1 MLTVQQEFGG
11 ENKAAIIA
19 TVKSSTI
26 SACSAGSM
34 VSTGK
39 FEDLCLRFAEDFNH
53 TLDDWNPDKTLDPN
67 PMNQCIVQGGY
78 YQVCSKTSKPIKELE
93 NAKWLLNIEWQMTG
107 VHADIDTNIGKF
119 LSALGQTLTAITG
132 SIIDEE
138 EEEEENEGSV
148 TDEITTSS
156 VSDDDDFMAGTSSLT
171 GVGSLAGSS
180 DKHHHRLK
188 RQKTQQID
196 MDLPR

>member
-1 MLTVQQEFGG
+1 
-11 ENKAAIIA
+11 
-19 TVKSSTI
+19 
-26 SACSAGSM
+26 M

-39 FEDLCLRFAEDFNH
+39 FDDLCLRFAEDFNH

-67 PMNQCIVQGGY
+67 PMNQCIVKKGI
-78 YQVCSKTSKPIKELE
+78 YQVCSKTSKPVKELE

-132 SIIDEE
+132 SIDEE

-180 DKHHHRLK
+180 EKHHHRLK